1 MLHLLQL
8 LPLRSIRRWRRSR
21 IASARSMVMPLRG
34 LAPAENLSGVD
45 RELQQLSQ
53 KIDGLAHNSQDPA
66 ALRQL
71 DGAIGSL
78 RGIVSQVAS
87 NDALVSLSDEVRALA
102 GKVDQASA
110 GPGSNNVLNALEE
123 RIAALADALAARN
136 EVGERV
142 PFELEAVI
150 KGLVDKI
157 ERVQLTRG

>member
-1 MLHLLQL
+1 M
-8 LPLRSIRRWRRSR
+8 SIPASR
-21 IASARSMVMPLRG
+21 PSSVWLRG
-34 LAPAENLSGVD
+34 LAPAENLSAVD

-53 KIDGLAHNSQDPA
+53 KIDVLAHNSQDPA

-87 NDALVSLSDEVRALA
+87 NDALASLSDEVRALA
-102 GKVDQASA
+102 GKVDQATA

-142 PFELEAVI
+142 LSLRWRARLLEPQVGCFDDVPETPTKVI
-150 KGLVDKI
+150 AMLRPQGGEIRLP
-157 ERVQLTRG
+157 